1 VLADRLHYNIRQRIP
16 EFSIEGAVIMGLII
30 AFCVFGAAGAA
41 AVSVTGQYFAQYP
54 FLLAILYCLL
64 LFLAGF
70 LAAFLIF
77 YFVQLVVSLFLP
89 GDRSAEKPRPYCV
102 WAMEQTAELICFF
115 CGLRIHVTGE
125 ELLPADTRYLFVSNH
140 RSNLDPIIV
149 MNRLRKQQISFVSKP
164 SNMKIPIVG
173 RFIRQCCFPA
183 HRPGERPQRR
193 RHHQRGGGLPQK
205 RHGFRGHI
213 SGGHPLQIHR
223 HGRVPRRILQDRPE
237 GQCANRRFAAV
248 SGTEKAAKRALRGT
262 DVYLDVI
269 AVIPAEE
276 AGAEK
281 TVELAARVKEMLAER
296 LAKRDK

>member
-77 YFVQLVVSLFLP
+77 YFVQLIISLFLP
-89 GDRSAEKPRPYCV
+89 GGRSAEKPRPYCV

-125 ELLPADTRYLFVSNH
+125 ELLPADTRYLFVANH

-173 RFIRQCCFPA
+173 RFIRQCCF
-183 HRPGERPQRR
+183 
-193 RHHQRGGGLPQK
+193 LP
-205 RHGFRGHI
+205 I
-213 SGGHPLQIHR
+213 
-223 HGRVPRRILQDRPE
+223 DRDNARNAVITINEAADYLKKGTVSVGIYPE
-237 GQCANRRFAAV
+237 GTRSKSTGMGEFHAGSFKIAQKAGVPIAVAAV

-276 AGAEK
+276 VGAEK
-281 TVELAARVKEMLAER
+281 TVELAARVKEMIAEHLAQ
-296 LAKRDK
+296 RDK

>member
-1 VLADRLHYNIRQRIP
+1 
-16 EFSIEGAVIMGLII
+16 MGLII
-30 AFCVFGAAGAA
+30 AFSIFGAAGAA
-41 AVSVTGQYFAQYP
+41 AYSVSAALFASGPLLLGLMYF
-54 FLLAILYCLL
+54 LL

-77 YFVQLVVSLFLP
+77 YFVQLIISLFLP
-89 GDRSAEKPRPYCV
+89 GGRSAEKPRPYCV

-125 ELLPADTRYLFVSNH
+125 ELLPAGTRYLFVANH

-173 RFIRQCCFPA
+173 RFIRQCCF
-183 HRPGERPQRR
+183 
-193 RHHQRGGGLPQK
+193 LP
-205 RHGFRGHI
+205 I
-213 SGGHPLQIHR
+213 
-223 HGRVPRRILQDRPE
+223 DRDNARNAVVTINEAADYLKKGTVSVGIYPE
-237 GQCANRRFAAV
+237 GTRSKSTGMGEFHAGSFKIAQKAGVPITVAAV

-276 AGAEK
+276 VGAEK
-281 TVELAARVKEMLAER
+281 TVELAARVKEMIAEHLAQ
-296 LAKRDK
+296 RDK